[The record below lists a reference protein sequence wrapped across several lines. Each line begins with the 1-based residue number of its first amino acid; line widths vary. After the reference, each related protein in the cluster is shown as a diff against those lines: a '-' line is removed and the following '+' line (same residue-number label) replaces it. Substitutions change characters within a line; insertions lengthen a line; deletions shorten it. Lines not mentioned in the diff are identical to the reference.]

1 MQITDFSK
9 PVSSKRLNES
19 LAQKF
24 GYKLDLN
31 KFTMEQLEDA
41 RNKLRTAQHQFETN
55 ESYDAVHTDHK
66 YHKNKMFLDVIN
78 QEIAERVDIED
89 EDQDEKPKKK
99 KAKNLKEYNE
109 AMIALNHF
117 TRQFSIPSSWTQ
129 QARSRLM
136 IEEDADYIKSE
147 LIVRYDLDEGTANA
161 LIQTLL
167 ITEGEEEKAELI
179 MASKDMVDRI
189 TGWLEDV
196 AAMKSEAM
204 LDLLDSIRDEM
215 GSDLAMEF
223 ESMVKPSLAT
233 IYTALESSRQNLTQ
247 SVGLLTGENQD
258 QAPMMGEEP
267 PMDDMAGE
275 LPDEVTGSG
284 EADEMG
290 DDFGADAAAAGG
302 EEAAGRMTRESVEYS
317 RKLASLLAPKKK

>member
-24 GYKLDLN
+24 GYRLDLN

-78 QEIAERVDIED
+78 QEISERVDIED
-89 EDQDEKPKKK
+89 EDKVDEKPKKK

-136 IEEDADYIKSE
+136 IEEDADDIKSE

-215 GSDLAMEF
+215 GSDISGSF
-223 ESMVKPSLAT
+223 EQAVRPALDE
-233 IYTALESSRQNLTQ
+233 IYTVLETNRQNLAKAV
-247 SVGLLTGENQD
+247 SILTGS
-258 QAPMMGEEP
+258 EP
-267 PMDDMAGE
+267 PA
-275 LPDEVTGSG
+275 T
-284 EADEMG
+284 MG
-290 DDFGADAAAAGG
+290 AAAAPGAEALPPAEG
-302 EEAAGRMTRESVEYS
+302 EAEADIPAEAAGREMRESVQYS
-317 RKLASLLAPKKK
+317 RRLAQMLSKKK

>member
-24 GYKLDLN
+24 GYRLDLN

-78 QEIAERVDIED
+78 QEIAERVEIED
-89 EDQDEKPKKK
+89 EDKEDEKPKKK
-99 KAKNLKEYNE
+99 KAKNLKEYRE

-136 IEEDADYIKSE
+136 IEEDADDIKSE

-215 GSDLAMEF
+215 GSDISGSF
-223 ESMVKPSLAT
+223 EQAVRPALDE
-233 IYTALESSRQNLTQ
+233 IYTVLETNRQNLAKAV
-247 SVGLLTGENQD
+247 SILTGS
-258 QAPMMGEEP
+258 EP
-267 PMDDMAGE
+267 PA
-275 LPDEVTGSG
+275 T
-284 EADEMG
+284 MG
-290 DDFGADAAAAGG
+290 AAAAPGAEALPPAEG
-302 EEAAGRMTRESVEYS
+302 EAEAEIPAEAAGREMRESVQYS
-317 RKLASLLAPKKK
+317 RRLAQMLSKKK

>member
-24 GYKLDLN
+24 GYRLDLN

-78 QEIAERVDIED
+78 QEIAEREMND
-89 EDQDEKPKKK
+89 DQDVEKDEKPKAKK

-117 TRQFSIPSSWTQ
+117 SRQFSIPSSWTKE
-129 QARSRLM
+129 ARSRLM
-136 IEEDADYIKSE
+136 IEEDADDIKSE

-161 LIQTLL
+161 MIQTLL

-215 GSDLAMEF
+215 GSDISGSF
-223 ESMVKPSLAT
+223 EQAVRPALDE
-233 IYTALESSRQNLTQ
+233 IYTALETNRQSLAKAV
-247 SVGLLTGENQD
+247 SILTGS
-258 QAPMMGEEP
+258 EP
-267 PMDDMAGE
+267 PATMGAAPGAE
-275 LPDEVTGSG
+275 G
-284 EADEMG
+284 EALPPPE
-290 DDFGADAAAAGG
+290 G
-302 EEAAGRMTRESVEYS
+302 EAEAEIPAEAAGREMRESVQYS
-317 RKLASLLAPKKK
+317 RKLAQMLSKKK

>member
-55 ESYDAVHTDHK
+55 ESYDAVHKDHK

-78 QEIAERVDIED
+78 QEIAEREMNDEED
-89 EDQDEKPKKK
+89 VEKEEKPKSKK
-99 KAKNLKEYNE
+99 KAKDLKEYNE

-117 TRQFSIPSSWTQ
+117 TRQFAIPTSWTKE
-129 QARSRLM
+129 ARSRLM
-136 IEEDADYIKSE
+136 IEEDADDVKSE

-215 GSDLAMEF
+215 GSDISGSF
-223 ESMVKPSLAT
+223 EQAVRPALDE
-233 IYTALESSRQNLTQ
+233 IYTALETNRQSLAKAV
-247 SVGLLTGENQD
+247 SILTGS
-258 QAPMMGEEP
+258 EP
-267 PMDDMAGE
+267 PAAAAPAAAPGGE
-275 LPDEVTGSG
+275 LPPAEG
-284 EADEMG
+284 EAE
-290 DDFGADAAAAGG
+290 A
-302 EEAAGRMTRESVEYS
+302 EIPPEAAGREMRESVEYS
-317 RKLASLLAPKKK
+317 RRLAQLLSKKK

>member
-24 GYKLDLN
+24 GYRLDLN

-78 QEIAERVDIED
+78 QEIAERVEIED
-89 EDQDEKPKKK
+89 EDKVDEKPKKK
-99 KAKNLKEYNE
+99 KAKNLKEYRE

-136 IEEDADYIKSE
+136 IEEDADDIKSE

-196 AAMKSEAM
+196 ASMKSEAM

-215 GSDLAMEF
+215 GSDISGSF
-223 ESMVKPSLAT
+223 EQAVRPALDE
-233 IYTALESSRQNLTQ
+233 IYTVLETNRQNLAKAV
-247 SVGLLTGENQD
+247 SILTGS
-258 QAPMMGEEP
+258 EP
-267 PMDDMAGE
+267 PA
-275 LPDEVTGSG
+275 T
-284 EADEMG
+284 MG
-290 DDFGADAAAAGG
+290 AAAAPGAEALPPAEG
-302 EEAAGRMTRESVEYS
+302 EAEAEIPAEAAGREMRESVQYS
-317 RKLASLLAPKKK
+317 RRLAQMLSKKK

>member
-24 GYKLDLN
+24 GYRLDLN

-78 QEIAERVDIED
+78 QEIAEREMDD
-89 EDQDEKPKKK
+89 EQDVEKDEKQKKK
-99 KAKNLKEYNE
+99 KAKNLKEYHE

-117 TRQFSIPSSWTQ
+117 SRQFSIPSSWTKE
-129 QARSRLM
+129 ARSRLM
-136 IEEDADYIKSE
+136 IEEDADDIKSE

-161 LIQTLL
+161 MIQTLL

-215 GSDLAMEF
+215 GSDISGSF
-223 ESMVKPSLAT
+223 EQAVRPALDE
-233 IYTALESSRQNLTQ
+233 IYTVLETNRQNLAKAV
-247 SVGLLTGENQD
+247 SILTGS
-258 QAPMMGEEP
+258 EP
-267 PMDDMAGE
+267 PATMGAAPAE
-275 LPDEVTGSG
+275 G
-284 EADEMG
+284 EALPPAE
-290 DDFGADAAAAGG
+290 G
-302 EEAAGRMTRESVEYS
+302 EAEAEIPAEAAGREMRESVQYS
-317 RKLASLLAPKKK
+317 RKLAQMLSKKK